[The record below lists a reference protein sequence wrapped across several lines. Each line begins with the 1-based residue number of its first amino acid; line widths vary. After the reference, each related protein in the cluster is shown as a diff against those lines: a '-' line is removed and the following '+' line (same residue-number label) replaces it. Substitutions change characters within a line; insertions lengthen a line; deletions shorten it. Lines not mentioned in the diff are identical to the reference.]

1 MKILIIG
8 RGIPDKKNPLLGIF
22 EYDQARALSEAG
34 IEVIYAA
41 VDLRSIRRFR
51 RLGISYTRKDNISLY
66 SIAVPVG
73 AVGDAIIDYI
83 GKKALRILYRKIE
96 KGQGRP
102 DIVHAQFLDLA
113 VLAADLCSR
122 EKLPLVITEHSS
134 TLHDE
139 LLSQKQMLR
148 IKGAYSKAAK
158 IISVSESLQ
167 TNIKNKTGFDST
179 VISNIVDV
187 PEQKTV
193 RLPGSNEF
201 IFVSAASLLEGK
213 GFDILLKAFSLLRR
227 ERTDCRLTIMGGG
240 PEERNLKALTK
251 ELNISDCVSFTG
263 QYERKQFFEK
273 LYESDA
279 FVLASRHETFG
290 VVYAEALACGKPVIA
305 TKCGGP
311 ECFVTDKVGM
321 LVPTDNARALA
332 DAMKEMISQRG
343 IYDGRLIAEYARE
356 RFSAACIA
364 KQLTQ
369 IYSEVIKK
377 NHPYSL

>member
-34 IEVIYAA
+34 AEVIYAA

-51 RLGISYTRKDNISLY
+51 RLGITYTRKDNISLY

-73 AVGDAIIDYI
+73 AVGDAIKDYI

-96 KGQGRP
+96 KEQGRP
-102 DIVHAQFLDLA
+102 DIVHAHFMDMA
-113 VLAADLCSR
+113 VLAADMCSR

-134 TLHDE
+134 AFHNV
-139 LLSQKQMLR
+139 LLSQKQILR

-187 PEQKTV
+187 PEQNV
-193 RLPGSNEF
+193 VQHPPSDEF
-201 IFVSAASLLEGK
+201 NFVSAGSLLEGK
-213 GFDILLKAFSLLRR
+213 GFDVLLKAFSVLRR

-240 PEERNLKALTK
+240 PEESNLKALTK

-263 QYERKQFFEK
+263 RYERKQFFEK

-290 VVYAEALACGKPVIA
+290 VVYAEAMACGKPVIA
-305 TKCGGP
+305 TECGGP
-311 ECFVTDKVGM
+311 EWFVTDKVGM
-321 LVPTDNARALA
+321 LIPTDNVDALA
-332 DAMKEMISQRG
+332 EAMKDMISHRSS
-343 IYDGRLIAEYARE
+343 YDGQRIAEYARE
-356 RFSAACIA
+356 QFSSECIA

-377 NHPYSL
+377 KHPYFL